1 MENKKDLGKLF
12 KAKLDGLEK
21 SPNEN
26 LWAAINEELQDKK
39 KKRRVIPFYF
49 YYAGVAL
56 LLLFIGFAT
65 KSFWMPAFQ
74 NFNSIENSS
83 TLNDRNSNAVDGDE
97 QNEIVNQQS
106 ISTTKDGSSTYIE
119 SGISSDNADI
129 SGESSEVS
137 SNNESEDGIQN
148 SSSTNNQKSSGKS
161 LNVSAKGSS
170 QSTLKSNSEATAKSR
185 SENRSTK
192 NSTESKIATTISSK
206 SNNSVSGSNIRHYNI
221 DENEISSTKSDV
233 YKETI
238 SDDLKNFNNQKIAET
253 DSNSCNNS
261 SKSTSS
267 EKSDSLESDTETIA
281 NFNRTNAEV
290 LKENDSLKVD
300 SIAIKRKAKTELRL
314 AAQKKLDSIEATKP
328 KYYVFAHADV
338 SAFNNFGKQS
348 FIDSRL
354 DNYDTTTELQ
364 YNYGIYFG
372 FIANDKLNI
381 RIGLNKSS
389 LSLTTKNVPLI
400 SQNPNTAISGYFSNL
415 DYNTSLSNEQLAE
428 YFDVS
433 DVTLTQ
439 NIRFI
444 EIPLEAKYKV
454 YDGTIGIEAI
464 GGISTLFLSK
474 NEVKAEANN
483 KFLYLGKVNNGLQA
497 SASLNL
503 GAGLSYKIGK
513 NLQLNVEPMFKY
525 YFRSFEVTNKPYS
538 LNFQVGLQINF
549 SELFKK

>member
-97 QNEIVNQQS
+97 QNEIVNQKS
-106 ISTTKDGSSTYIE
+106 ISTTKDGSSADIE
-119 SGISSDNADI
+119 SGINSDNTDI

-137 SNNESEDGIQN
+137 SNNESENGIQN
-148 SSSTNNQKSSGKS
+148 SSSTNNQKSSGKTTNANS
-161 LNVSAKGSS
+161 KGNAEN
-170 QSTLKSNSEATAKSR
+170 TLKSNSEATVKSN
-185 SENRSTK
+185 SNYSSTEKKNKTTTSTK
-192 NSTESKIATTISSK
+192 NDNSVAGSITGNNNNIDKKKNSTNKSTGTNNTVSANQNHLHNQTISKTEGNASNDSSITKYSK
-206 SNNSVSGSNIRHYNI
+206 NSDAS
-221 DENEISSTKSDV
+221 
-233 YKETI
+233 
-238 SDDLKNFNNQKIAET
+238 
-253 DSNSCNNS
+253 
-261 SKSTSS
+261 
-267 EKSDSLESDTETIA
+267 ESDQETIA
-281 NFNRTNAEV
+281 NFNRTKIEV
-290 LKENDSLKVD
+290 PTEIDSLKID
-300 SIAIKRKAKTELRL
+300 SIAIKRKAKKELRV
-314 AAQKKLDSIEATKP
+314 AAQKKLDSIEAAKP

-400 SQNPNTAISGYFSNL
+400 SQNPNTAISGYFSNVN
-415 DYNTSLSNEQLAE
+415 YNTALSNEQLAE
-428 YFDVS
+428 YLGAS
-433 DVTLTQ
+433 DVTLAQ
-439 NIRFI
+439 NIRFV